1 MPKNDEAPHLEVTM
15 RSRPLSVSVSVLS
28 DNTEQL
34 WKSMWGIINNK
45 NTWKGVTMRS
55 RPLSVWKGAAKT
67 PASAAPSIGLY
78 TWMCSW
84 CFCQCWLYSSCA
96 ALLLWN
102 PQPFYVKFASQQ
114 QQTCVHLEI
123 GGGEILGITSFA
135 RLPNQTRVT
144 LDDMKMGFLWF
155 YHSHMAEVL
164 VNLIFVVILNTF
176 LIIYHCSG
184 WETCYTWYKL
194 RHHCIHLCHL
204 SADTLAFF
212 PVVVGIIISTI
223 TLTFISQRREGF

>member
-144 LDDMKMGFLWF
+144 LDDMKMGFSWF
-155 YHSHMAEVL
+155 SAKISFTHGRSVGQPYFCGYFEHFLDYISL
-164 VNLIFVVILNTF
+164 LGLRDLLYLI
-176 LIIYHCSG
+176 
-184 WETCYTWYKL
+184 
-194 RHHCIHLCHL
+194 
-204 SADTLAFF
+204 
-212 PVVVGIIISTI
+212 
-223 TLTFISQRREGF
+223 